1 MSLTEQDVQRV
12 AKLAR
17 IRLSQ
22 QGLSKMQ
29 TELSHILTMLEKL
42 RTIDTEGV
50 APMSHAQDI
59 ILHARKD
66 CVTEDNQRTL
76 FQQNAPQ
83 TEDGLYLVPKVIE

>member
-22 QGLSKMQ
+22 QGLTKMQ

-42 RTIDTEGV
+42 RTINTEGV
-50 APMSHAQDI
+50 SPMSHAQDI
-59 ILHARKD
+59 ILRTRRD
-66 CVTEDNQRTL
+66 CVTEKNQRDL